1 MHIIFEF
8 GGLVDTYRDQSEVYS
23 LKIKAGKRTYLF
35 DVRSTK
41 GQDYYITITERHR
54 NSQGDGFEKQ
64 KIFLYK
70 EDFNK
75 FVHTL
80 NQVVSY
86 VKEELLPDYD
96 FEEYDRLRRSGEDE
110 YD

>member
-1 MHIIFEF
+1 M
-8 GGLVDTYRDQSEVYS
+8 DTYRDQPEVYS
-23 LKIKAGKRTYLF
+23 LKIKAGKRSYLF

-41 GQDYYITITERHR
+41 SMDYYITITERRR

-75 FVHTL
+75 FVQTL

-96 FEEYDRLRRSGEDE
+96 FEEYDRLHRLRDDE
-110 YD
+110 YDY